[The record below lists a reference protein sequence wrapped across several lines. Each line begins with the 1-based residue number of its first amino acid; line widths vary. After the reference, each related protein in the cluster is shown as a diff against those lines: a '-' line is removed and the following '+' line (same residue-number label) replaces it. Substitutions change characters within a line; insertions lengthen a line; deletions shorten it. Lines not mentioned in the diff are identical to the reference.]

1 MLDNCCQGCFVKD
14 SIRKNLGADG
24 RKTEITIKTL
34 NGEQKMNSTAMSG
47 LKIRSDS
54 DEDNKRWL
62 DLPATYTKEELSTD
76 VEEVLTRESIEI
88 WVHLAKKLP
97 KASDIEIGLLIGA
110 NCAKALEP
118 QKVIPRRTIWL
129 QISFRLMCCWT
140 TGERL

>member
-1 MLDNCCQGCFVKD
+1 M
-14 SIRKNLGADG
+14 
-24 RKTEITIKTL
+24 T
-34 NGEQKMNSTAMSG
+34 SG
-47 LKIRSDS
+47 LNVRSDS

-88 WVHLAKKLP
+88 WDHLAKKLP

>member
-14 SIRKNLGADG
+14 SFRKNLGADG

-34 NGEQKMNSTAMSG
+34 NSEQKMNSTVMSG

-62 DLPATYTKEELSTD
+62 DLPAPYSKEELSAD
-76 VEEVLTRESIEI
+76 VEEVLTRENIEI
-88 WVHLAKKLP
+88 WDHLEKKVP

-110 NCAKALEP
+110 NCAKGWNL
-118 QKVIPRRTIWL
+118 KK
-129 QISFRLMCCWT
+129 
-140 TGERL
+140 